1 MLDEAARWDDL
12 VTGLRPVTRGTKG
25 KSASRLVSVGAA
37 RLAKASS
44 EGWRLR
50 LRPNIGRGPGVSGGR
65 VEVRITGGGD
75 RRRAGRVRRQ
85 SGSSAVHSPACSR
98 R

>member
-12 VTGLRPVTRGTKG
+12 VTCLRSPARGTKG

-44 EGWRLR
+44 KGWRLR
-50 LRPNIGRGPGVSGGR
+50 LRPNISIALIFRSPK
-65 VEVRITGGGD
+65 
-75 RRRAGRVRRQ
+75 RRA
-85 SGSSAVHSPACSR
+85 SYSAILFVQLKSNFAA
-98 R
+98 

>member
-12 VTGLRPVTRGTKG
+12 VTGLRPATRETKG

-37 RLAKASS
+37 RLTKTSS

-50 LRPNIGRGPGVSGGR
+50 LRPNNMYDDTKVDN
-65 VEVRITGGGD
+65 IT
-75 RRRAGRVRRQ
+75 
-85 SGSSAVHSPACSR
+85 HICT
-98 R
+98 

>member
-12 VTGLRPVTRGTKG
+12 VTGLRPTTRGTKG

-37 RLAKASS
+37 RLVKASS

-50 LRPNIGRGPGVSGGR
+50 LRPNTSIISSTLVQ
-65 VEVRITGGGD
+65 
-75 RRRAGRVRRQ
+75 Q
-85 SGSSAVHSPACSR
+85 SYPSKC
-98 R
+98 